1 VPSLPPID
9 PAMSVALGGYLR
21 DARVRAGLS
30 QEAVAHR
37 AGISRNQV
45 QLIEAG
51 LSSRADGGKP
61 WNPHL
66 STLVAVCAALDVPV
80 GPLVDYALG
89 LRAEV
94 VVEIGDEERGTE
106 PRAPRE
112 RRADGA
118 ETEAEPA
125 RS

>member
-1 VPSLPPID
+1 
-9 PAMSVALGGYLR
+9 MSAALGAYLR
-21 DARVRAGLS
+21 EARLTAGLS
-30 QEAVAHR
+30 QEAVAYR

-66 STLVAVCAALDVPV
+66 STLVAMCAALDVPV

-94 VVEIGDEERGTE
+94 VVEVGDGERGAAQRPSRE
-106 PRAPRE
+106 LRAGG
-112 RRADGA
+112 ADA
-118 ETEAEPA
+118 DAEPA